1 MKNKY
6 KSTRTWA
13 FVVSMSVVCATA
25 VMAQQPAEL
34 PEQAAIA
41 VLSASAPQ

>member
-1 MKNKY
+1 MKN

-13 FVVSMSVVCATA
+13 FIVSMSVVCATA

-41 VLSASAPQ
+41 VPPASR